1 MTIAPDS
8 QTITCITCGVEF
20 TRDAHENYCPDCRRD
35 EPPLFES
42 PDPTDDEMHHPDV
55 ETN

>member
-35 EPPLFES
+35 EPPLFDS
-42 PDPTDDEMHHPDV
+42 VDSTDDEMHHPDV